1 MRQFVITERIT
12 TKGQKALELYKQ
24 DVSKIPMLTPQQEY
38 EYAVKAQQGD
48 EEAVQKLVESNLRF
62 VISVAKMYS
71 RDSATI
77 EDLIQV
83 GNIGLVDSARKFD
96 PSKGFKFISY
106 AVWHI
111 RKEMIKYMGDLS
123 RTVRIPQN
131 KGQLAS
137 KIKQAH
143 SQLYSELG
151 REPTNLELIDL
162 VKEITP
168 LASTLD
174 EDMLIVIMN
183 SDPKASSL
191 DAQLDVGDSGSMSR
205 LDMLD
210 SGRLD
215 VDKQMYSDHQK
226 EVLERLMSVLG
237 PYDQNLVRDHFG
249 MNELGFERTTAS
261 IAFEM
266 DQSPETV
273 RLRLKKAIKKMKV
286 EARRL
291 GIDTR
296 DLMS

>member
-1 MRQFVITERIT
+1 M
-12 TKGQKALELYKQ
+12 
-24 DVSKIPMLTPQQEY
+24 
-38 EYAVKAQQGD
+38 
-48 EEAVQKLVESNLRF
+48 
-62 VISVAKMYS
+62 
-71 RDSATI
+71 
-77 EDLIQV
+77 